1 MSPRNASL
9 LFSCSSSSLARCLFH
24 LHTVSRKTTTTKKS
38 CARSDEG
45 LFGLLVCRP
54 LECPCHVLSV
64 SWCRLFLLCLLGPR
78 CCFFRSSLL
87 GFRLGLGSRPSGAI
101 LVLAFGCH
109 SQFGVRVRGH
119 DDLGGVFF
127 RGSLSSA
134 VRQRRLA
141 LEVRRSAVNVRLVVY
156 VCARSSG
163 GVARSWSPWSV
174 RVALALHPFPGERRF
189 ESPSPIQ

>member
-1 MSPRNASL
+1 MPCSVCFLVPSFPALSSWAS
-9 LFSCSSSSLARCLFH
+9 
-24 LHTVSRKTTTTKKS
+24 V
-38 CARSDEG
+38 
-45 LFGLLVCRP
+45 
-54 LECPCHVLSV
+54 
-64 SWCRLFLLCLLGPR
+64 LFL
-78 CCFFRSSLL
+78 SSLL

-156 VCARSSG
+156 VHVCARSSG
-163 GVARSWSPWSV
+163 RRSFVVRGPCVSPWPCIPSRGRGGSNPPPPFNEQSSNRCVSARVGRSSGSV
-174 RVALALHPFPGERRF
+174 
-189 ESPSPIQ
+189 